1 MEFRISSA
9 SKINRPLKIFFEPS
23 FVKESYCGR
32 SGESGKKSKDNSKLS
47 TRLLQWFR
55 YSTGV
60 LISFILLISNSV
72 SIGQSTQFGEN
83 DPTSSRENAITRSV
97 QKISAAVVGINVT
110 AVEERQSP
118 FATNDPFFKQFFQD
132 NPFFNQFFGSQKFE
146 VQSLGSGFIISPD
159 GYVVTNE
166 HVVKGATKI
175 IVTMTDGSK
184 RSAKIIGH
192 DNQSDIALLRI
203 DGDSLPYCEFGN
215 SDSIL
220 VGEWVIAFGN
230 PFGLFDINN
239 KPTVTVGVVSS
250 LGMNL
255 SRAGSSNY
263 SDMIETDAAIN
274 PGNSGGPLV
283 DANGKVIGVNTM
295 IYTAGVSQA
304 YIGYGF
310 AIPIN
315 KVARVTDE
323 LKRYGKVKHE
333 SWIGLELQTV
343 DQNMAKYFGLSEP
356 SGALVNN
363 VEAGSPAEKDG
374 FKQGDLILKY
384 EGQPVHDAVAL
395 QSLLDDLQPGT
406 KVKFEILREN
416 KLLTLS
422 LRVGTK
428 VNRN

>member
-1 MEFRISSA
+1 MDSRFLIRSDKDSPVSRGNWLCFFRQHFAISA
-9 SKINRPLKIFFEPS
+9 VILFFPAMS
-23 FVKESYCGR
+23 FSP
-32 SGESGKKSKDNSKLS
+32 
-47 TRLLQWFR
+47 
-55 YSTGV
+55 
-60 LISFILLISNSV
+60 IMA
-72 SIGQSTQFGEN
+72 QSTQSTDK

-97 QKISAAVVGINVT
+97 QEISPSVVGINVT

-118 FATNDPFFKQFFQD
+118 FATNDPFFKQFFEN
-132 NPFFNQFFGSQKFE
+132 NPFFNQLFGSQKFE
-146 VQSLGSGFIISPD
+146 VQSLGSGFVVSPD
-159 GYVVTNE
+159 GYVVTND
-166 HVVKGATKI
+166 HVVKDATKI

-192 DNQSDIALLRI
+192 DDQSDIALLKI
-203 DGDSLPYCEFGN
+203 DGDSLPYCKFGN

-255 SRAGSSNY
+255 SRTGSSNY

-283 DANGKVIGVNTM
+283 DADGKVIGVNTM

-315 KVARVTDE
+315 KVVRVVDE
-323 LKRYGKVKHE
+323 LKKFGKVKHE
-333 SWIGLELQTV
+333 SWIGLDLQDV
-343 DQNMAKYFGLSEP
+343 DENIAKYFGLSEP
-356 SGALVNN
+356 SGALVNEVQN
-363 VEAGSPAEKDG
+363 GSPAAKSG

-384 EGQPVHDAVAL
+384 QGKPVHDSVAL
-395 QSLLDDLQPGT
+395 QSQLDDLQPGA

-416 KLLTLS
+416 KLVTL
-422 LRVGTK
+422 LLKVGTK
-428 VNRN
+428 GENNK